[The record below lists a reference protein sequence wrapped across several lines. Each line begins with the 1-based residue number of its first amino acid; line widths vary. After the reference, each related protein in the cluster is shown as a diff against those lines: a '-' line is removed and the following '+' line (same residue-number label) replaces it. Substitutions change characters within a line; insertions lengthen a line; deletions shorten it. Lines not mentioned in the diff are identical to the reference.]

1 MSTETVPA
9 ETRMVANHRERSS
22 APSHAELADLD
33 NLPQYSR
40 RRILGIWAAA
50 AVPMAVLVWLVAP
63 LLAAVF
69 DGSSAWPR
77 AIVLTLTAGLVW
89 QFILVLL
96 LVHREQG
103 SLRWSVLKKALW
115 LQAPV
120 SPRSGR
126 RGGRLWLLLV
136 PLVMMVAAKE
146 MLPKLP
152 APAHRDLA
160 LFLQSSAGPEFFSG
174 NWPWFGLIVAMMIFN
189 TVLGEELLFRGLL
202 LPRMRGA
209 FCRWDWLANGILF
222 GVYHLHLPWSI
233 PANTLDTFFVSY
245 PVKRYRS
252 ALLGIAVHSVQTV
265 VFSLMILTLVLR

>member
-1 MSTETVPA
+1 MTTETAPA
-9 ETRMVANHRERSS
+9 ETRTSANHPERTS
-22 APSHAELADLD
+22 APSTAALAEPDR
-33 NLPQYSR
+33 LPQYSR
-40 RRILGIWAAA
+40 RRILGVWAAA

-126 RGGRLWLLLV
+126 RGGRLWLLLI

-160 LFLQSSAGPEFFSG
+160 LFLQSVGGSG
-174 NWPWFGLIVAMMIFN
+174 
-189 TVLGEELLFRGLL
+189 VLLRQ
-202 LPRMRGA
+202 
-209 FCRWDWLANGILF
+209 LA
-222 GVYHLHLPWSI
+222 
-233 PANTLDTFFVSY
+233 
-245 PVKRYRS
+245 
-252 ALLGIAVHSVQTV
+252 V
-265 VFSLMILTLVLR
+265 VRADRDHDDLQHRAR